1 MDKVLLIYRI
11 NYCSETVWKLSY
23 HITTTDG
30 TTVNSQLD
38 DTPSFKEYTTMGVVS
53 NPLLEPYFIMDVD
66 AVQTYRLT
74 QAFKVVLNRRIYN
87 VDKVKFDRVVKQ
99 TLAKKVK
106 GNF

>member
-1 MDKVLLIYRI
+1 M
-11 NYCSETVWKLSY
+11 
-23 HITTTDG
+23 DG

-38 DTPSFKEYTTMGVVS
+38 TTPSFKEYTAMGVVS
-53 NPLLEPYFIMDVD
+53 NPLLEPYFMTDVD
-66 AVQTYRLT
+66 TVQTYRLT
-74 QAFKVVLNRRIYN
+74 QAFKVILNRRIYN